1 MNKEIKNEV
10 SIDMDK
16 LKHDDVQNK
25 IDPLSIPDLKKERK
39 EEKFDINAM
48 PTTSSKNTTEKSK
61 LSIIIAASVGV
72 LLLICI
78 IVLIVTNS
86 GKKLTCKYTTDDED
100 KISYKAVFKFDRDN
114 NVKDLSIVME
124 ADISANE
131 EYKNATDKNE
141 VINRAKKDLE
151 ESSKYSSVKVNGTK
165 FTMTYNVKDVNQYG
179 SKYDQV
185 KKYMEKLK
193 YTCK

>member
-1 MNKEIKNEV
+1 MIHEKIHNTRYDYLHKISHEIISENQVIITEDLQIKNMV
-10 SIDMDK
+10 K
-16 LKHDDVQNK
+16 NHN
-25 IDPLSIPDLKKERK
+25 LS
-39 EEKFDINAM
+39 
-48 PTTSSKNTTEKSK
+48 S
-61 LSIIIAASVGV
+61 SIIDASWNI
-72 LLLICI
+72 LLNQFKYKSEWYGRKYVTVDKFYSSSQICSNCGYK
-78 IVLIVTNS
+78 NS
-86 GKKLTCKYTTDDED
+86 
-100 KISYKAVFKFDRDN
+100 

-124 ADISANE
+124 ADISSNE

-165 FTMTYNVKDVNQYG
+165 FSMTYNVKDINQYG